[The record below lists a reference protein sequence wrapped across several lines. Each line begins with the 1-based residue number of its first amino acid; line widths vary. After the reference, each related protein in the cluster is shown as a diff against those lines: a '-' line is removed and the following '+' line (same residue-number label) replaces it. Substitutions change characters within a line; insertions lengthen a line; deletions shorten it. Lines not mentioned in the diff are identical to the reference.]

1 MYQQEAVY
9 FAFRKGAR
17 NPFLFISEDIMLGV
31 NQVSVMEM
39 TSNDNNSDSFEP
51 RHDISNYVVC
61 AFSKAS
67 DQPAHTRGLIRAF
80 SSRLNIL

>member
-17 NPFLFISEDIMLGV
+17 NPFMFISEDIMPGV
-31 NQVSVMEM
+31 NHVSAMEM
-39 TSNDNNSDSFEP
+39 TSNDNNSDSRRSFEP

-67 DQPAHTRGLIRAF
+67 DQACAYARSNQSLF
-80 SSRLNIL
+80 